1 MPNTIPAAG
10 EAMPKTTR
18 RAFLAGVAVISVPS
32 AATACEVVITSQ
44 DVPTGMSVL
53 IAKHKAA
60 IELDKAAWEGVSD
73 LDDILP
79 ERPTAKVQT
88 ARTYQ
93 GRNNNGVEVFSP
105 SFSWT
110 EEDIRR
116 VYERH
121 DNWAPGRM
129 FHGPQSWVAEKRAQH
144 YQQMEEK
151 IRELQTIKAERQRIE
166 DEFGYTA
173 ALTEA
178 RRLSDIVKG
187 IEAEIITYVPKTF
200 QEAIDKANWCV
211 WAAEDDYCYLYDG
224 DNLSGVLADAL
235 AAIGR
240 AAS

>member
-1 MPNTIPAAG
+1 MR
-10 EAMPKTTR
+10 TTR
-18 RAFLAGVAVISVPS
+18 RTFIGGVA
-32 AATACEVVITSQ
+32 AASIPVAGACKVITPAQIEDSAL
-44 DVPTGMSVL
+44 SLL
-53 IAKHKAA
+53 ITKHKDA
-60 IELDKAAWEGVSD
+60 IDLDKAAWEGVSD
-73 LDDILP
+73 LDDIMP
-79 ERPTAKVQT
+79 ERPTAMVQT

-93 GRNNNGVEVFSP
+93 GRDNNGREVFSP
-105 SFSWT
+105 SFSWS

-116 VYERH
+116 VYDRH

-129 FHGPQSWVAEKRAQH
+129 FHGPQSWVAEKRTQH

-151 IRELQTIKAERQRIE
+151 IREFRAIKAERKRIE
-166 DEFGYTA
+166 DECGYTA

-187 IEAEIITYVPKTF
+187 IEAEIIAYVPTTF

-211 WAAEDDYCYLYDG
+211 WAAEDDYCYLYDT

-240 AAS
+240 AKV